1 MINHLRLDLRLPRV
15 HRLAEVLRAL
25 EIFCPT
31 TPLCEFIR
39 FHRAFVQCRFQ
50 TCAAHLRSFVQA
62 IGGAATLYQLAD
74 EVRAGLAEGFTG
86 L

>member
-39 FHRAFVQCRFQ
+39 FHRAFVQCRFR
-50 TCAAHLRSFVQA
+50 ASSDHLRGFVARVLPEDGCTANMEDLVQHCR
-62 IGGAATLYQLAD
+62 
-74 EVRAGLAEGFTG
+74 ENHN
-86 L
+86 